1 MGKKWNEFKT
11 KEMYIIFRIM
21 NWILWI
27 AIILAIIL
35 SCVGN
40 RGR

>member
-1 MGKKWNEFKT
+1 MNKKWNEFKT
-11 KEMYIIFRIM
+11 NAIYIIFRTI
-21 NWILWI
+21 NWLLWI

-35 SCVGN
+35 SCVSI